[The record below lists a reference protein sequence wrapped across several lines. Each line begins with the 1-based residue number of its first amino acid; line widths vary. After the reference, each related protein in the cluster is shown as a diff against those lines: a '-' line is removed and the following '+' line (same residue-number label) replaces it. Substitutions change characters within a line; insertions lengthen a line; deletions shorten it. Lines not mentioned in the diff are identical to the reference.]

1 MLRTLKIGACV
12 LAAGLPL
19 LTQGV
24 ERKELLPEK
33 QVPQIQIGNFSDFQE
48 MLDQAALNDLRADT
62 RFQNF
67 YTAFSRKIET
77 MLGEGKIPLGVQL
90 LYEQLP
96 FLKGEVALM
105 IDDEGLHLAAAMDEA
120 AYEESLKR
128 SEWFQ
133 EKSDTDIVVKKVP
146 FREQKIT
153 QYISGANP
161 EHPYWKALIN
171 NTLLLSTDREWLESS
186 IVRLAKET
194 VDATKRSG
202 VRAVIP
208 MRATIQLSIEKETD
222 PEKRAAKEKLYS
234 ALGLL
239 GIGDCSIS
247 IDETAEGVAVDFDL
261 EVSDLKRGIFSLL
274 ETSPPRALP
283 KGLIPDEVTSVSVG
297 KMTLNGL
304 WKELPSILSNASMET
319 ALQFSALLQQIKS
332 LTGADLGND
341 ILAHLGS
348 TYYTYSTM
356 QNTNQCWVAA
366 LELNNGSALQQSLGT
381 ILSAPK
387 MESIAAAISATD
399 FRGETIYMLSQ
410 DAGKD
415 HALALCATDQVLLL
429 GNLVNVR
436 ESILRMNGSGNYQ
449 SADLVTESLKL
460 APKNAFI
467 YGATNHK
474 KTTTLLSARLSDHS
488 FGISAS
494 GRLEN
499 SSPMEE
505 ELEENEISLNYIGSF
520 LHTSYYYT
528 EKTDT
533 GLHHHILLRNKKD

>member
-1 MLRTLKIGACV
+1 MLKNLKTGACI

-19 LTQGV
+19 VTQGI

-33 QVPQIQIGNFSDFQE
+33 QGPQIQIGNYSDFQE

-62 RFQNF
+62 RFQNC

-77 MLGEGKIPLGVQL
+77 MLGEGKLPLGVQL
-90 LYEQLP
+90 LYAQLP
-96 FLKGEVALM
+96 FLKGEVEL
-105 IDDEGLHLAAAMDEA
+105 ISDEKGFYLAAAMDEA

-128 SEWFQ
+128 SEWLQ
-133 EKSDTDIVVKKVP
+133 EKLDTDIIIKKVT
-146 FREQKIT
+146 FREQEII
-153 QYISGANP
+153 QYISGADP
-161 EHPYWKALIN
+161 EHPYWKAQLKD
-171 NTLLLSTDREWLESS
+171 TLLLSTDREWLESS
-186 IVRLAKET
+186 IVRLSKEK
-194 VDATKRSG
+194 VDATKLSG

-208 MRATIQLSIEKETD
+208 VQALIRSSIENETE

-247 IDETAEGVAVDFDL
+247 IDETAEGFAVDFNL
-261 EVSDLKRGIFSLL
+261 EVSDLKKGIFRLL
-274 ETSPPRALP
+274 ETSPRTPLP
-283 KGLIPDEVTSVSVG
+283 KGLIPDEVTSISVG
-297 KMTLNGL
+297 RLTLNGL

-319 ALQFSALLQQIKS
+319 ALQFSALLQQIKA
-332 LTGADLGND
+332 LTGADLEND
-341 ILAHLGS
+341 VFAHLGS
-348 TYYTYSTM
+348 TYYTYSTL
-356 QNTNQCWVAA
+356 QNTNQRWVAA
-366 LELNNGSALQQSLGT
+366 LELNNGPALQQTLGT
-381 ILSAPK
+381 ILSAPQ
-387 MESIAAAISATD
+387 MQSIAAAISGTD
-399 FRGETIYMLSQ
+399 FRGKTIYTLTQ

-415 HALALCATDQVLLL
+415 HALALCATDQLLLL

-436 ESILRMNGSGNYQ
+436 ESILRMNGNANRG
-449 SADLVTESLKL
+449 SADLLTESLKL

-474 KTTTLLSARLSDHS
+474 KTTALLSARLSDHS
-488 FGISAS
+488 FNIFFGVRSKN
-494 GRLEN
+494 G
-499 SSPMEE
+499 SPMEE

-533 GLHHHILLRNKKD
+533 GLHHHILLRNQKD